1 MAVRGFRLA
10 GVAGLAL
17 IVAVAAAA
25 CGDVK
30 DPITF
35 DPTPLTITDTFSGT
49 LTTGETKFHAF
60 ANTVAGTIT
69 VTLASV
75 GPDDTLTLG
84 LDIGVW
90 DGLGC
95 NPIFGTGSRA
105 AAKGYKFAGSAVA
118 ANFCIRVYDAAS
130 LIPADTEG
138 TYSVTVEHR

>member
-1 MAVRGFRLA
+1 MGVRGVRRA
-10 GVAGLAL
+10 GVAVLVL
-17 IVAVAAAA
+17 IAAVATAA

-49 LTTGETKFHAF
+49 ILTGETKAHAF

-69 VTLASV
+69 VTLTAV

-105 AAKGYKFAGSAVA
+105 AAKGYSFAGSAVA
-118 ANFCIRVYDAAS
+118 ANFCIRIYDADS
-130 LIPADTEG
+130 RIPAETEA
-138 TYSVTVEHR
+138 TYTVSVEHR